1 MATLASCS
9 GVVHAVSLLRT
20 YAQAALSLTGD
31 HIEASDA
38 RVASDVLAA
47 NYSDNRLAVHNSDG
61 PFAMQWQRRSIGD
74 LQVAS
79 LRFGVPVILDQDPT
93 SFLLVSTQLQ
103 GSATI
108 HTPKGV
114 YSGGGGLVMIDSL
127 EDRTNKAFS
136 ADSWRLHVQF
146 PLALIEAACAEFHG
160 GLPAK
165 PLRFDAM
172 LQAGGTAQMRWIG
185 FLNLLMTYMIGPE
198 PVPDVRT
205 LEFLQQS
212 ALFTLM
218 HALHADP
225 GDGFGPQPLMPR
237 HVKRAE
243 GYIRE
248 HLREDIK
255 LIDIARA
262 AGVSVRSL
270 SEGFQRALQLSPM
283 QYVKALRLDAA
294 RNELLCSGADRL
306 VSEIAE
312 AWGFNHLGRFSEHYR
327 LRFGELPST
336 TPRR

>member
-1 MATLASCS
+1 MASRN
-9 GVVHAVSLLRT
+9 GVAHAVSLLRMHA
-20 YAQAALSLTGD
+20 YAALSLTPD
-31 HIEASDA
+31 QVEASDV
-38 RVASDVLAA
+38 RFASDILAA
-47 NYSDNRLAVHNSDG
+47 NYSANRLAAHNSDG
-61 PFAMQWQRRSIGD
+61 PFAMQWHRRSVGD

-79 LRFGVPVILDQDPT
+79 LRFGVPVNLDQAPT

-103 GSATI
+103 GNAII

-127 EDRTNKAFS
+127 EDRINKAFS

-146 PLALIEAACAEFHG
+146 PLAMIEAACVDFHG
-160 GLPAK
+160 GLPEK
-165 PLRFDAM
+165 PLHFDAM

-198 PVPDVRT
+198 PAPDART
-205 LEFLQQS
+205 IDFLQQS

-218 HALHADP
+218 HALH
-225 GDGFGPQPLMPR
+225 GDHGNGFGMQPFTPR

-243 GYIRE
+243 GFIRDN
-248 HLREDIK
+248 LREDIK
-255 LIDIARA
+255 LVDIAKA

-270 SEGFQRALQLSPM
+270 SEGFQRALQQSPM
-283 QYVKALRLDAA
+283 QYVKGLRLDGA
-294 RNELLCSGADRL
+294 RSELVRSEPDRL

-312 AWGFNHLGRFSEHYR
+312 SWGFNHLGRFSEQFR
-327 LRFGELPST
+327 MRFGELPSK